1 MAEQMMQNPDMMA
14 FMKGGMGAPASSQA
28 SASTAPTAPA
38 SSGGNPLA
46 ALMDPAKLNEMLDSP
61 QVAVHH
67 SFVCCLSIAR
77 TEFPTQELEKDPEMA
92 PVIAAVRSN
101 GPMGAISYLG
111 NPAVMSKLQ
120 QTFMS
125 MSQSP

>member
-1 MAEQMMQNPDMMA
+1 MQQNPDLTA
-14 FMKGGMGAPASSQA
+14 WMKGGMGAPAASSQE
-28 SASTAPTAPA
+28 ASTAPAAAA

-61 QVAVHH
+61 QVAVCC
-67 SFVCCLSIAR
+67 SFIACRSTPR
-77 TEFPTQELEKDPEMA
+77 TDRFATQELEKDPEMA

-101 GPMGAISYLG
+101 GPMAALSYLS

-125 MSQSP
+125 MRQNP